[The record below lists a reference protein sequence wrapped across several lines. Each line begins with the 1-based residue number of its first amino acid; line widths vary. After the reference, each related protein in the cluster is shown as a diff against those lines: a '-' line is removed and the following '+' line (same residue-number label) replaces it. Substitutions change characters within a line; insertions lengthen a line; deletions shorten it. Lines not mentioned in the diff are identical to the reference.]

1 MKVNPL
7 FVFDTNALVSAH
19 LVEGSVSDRAYK
31 HALQLGFIAISDELM
46 VEFIDVVCRGKFDKY
61 FKTVQARFDL
71 SEKIEANAVSF
82 TTEEKITV
90 CVDPDDNMILEL
102 AVTAHVSCIISG
114 DPHLRSLNP
123 FRDIPILSPAD
134 FLKAF

>member
-31 HALQLGFIAISDELM
+31 HALQLG
-46 VEFIDVVCRGKFDKY
+46 
-61 FKTVQARFDL
+61 
-71 SEKIEANAVSF
+71 
-82 TTEEKITV
+82 
-90 CVDPDDNMILEL
+90 
-102 AVTAHVSCIISG
+102 